1 MTDEA
6 STRSGRRR
14 SPSPVAALILR
25 RLPGIVLGLTL
36 LLLLD
41 RVVGFSPWGV
51 AEADRRFAQLAR
63 ERRRAGC
70 RAAAPGPAGST
81 TSMRDPVGRRP
92 PGNSGTTNLGLRAV
106 SALHVARSFAQLGPR
121 IGAGLAG
128 QFRDAR
134 GAPVAG
140 TAGDKRAAIS
150 ENDLGLRHRET
161 CKPIEASKPLNAYR
175 AAVKRAF
182 GRSRRSRGLP
192 TGGRLGGRSPTG
204 HAGRWGR
211 PGSKR
216 RVQLT
221 ASTVSPASVAAS
233 MSFTTSAGW
242 ETIARCPEETSAI
255 VAPMRL
261 ANMR

>member
-1 MTDEA
+1 MANEPRPGRSSSDAPERIRTSTDHTVHKALNHGAPA
-6 STRSGRRR
+6 S
-14 SPSPVAALILR
+14 LN
-25 RLPGIVLGLTL
+25 LG
-36 LLLLD
+36 
-41 RVVGFSPWGV
+41 PHW
-51 AEADRRFAQLAR
+51 
-63 ERRRAGC
+63 
-70 RAAAPGPAGST
+70 APGNG
-81 TSMRDPVGRRP
+81 V
-92 PGNSGTTNLGLRAV
+92 
-106 SALHVARSFAQLGPR
+106 
-121 IGAGLAG
+121 GLAG

-161 CKPIEASKPLNAYR
+161 CKPIEASKPLHAYR
-175 AAVKRAF
+175 AAVKRAS
-182 GRSRRSRGLP
+182 GRSRHSRGLP

-255 VAPMRL
+255 VASMRL